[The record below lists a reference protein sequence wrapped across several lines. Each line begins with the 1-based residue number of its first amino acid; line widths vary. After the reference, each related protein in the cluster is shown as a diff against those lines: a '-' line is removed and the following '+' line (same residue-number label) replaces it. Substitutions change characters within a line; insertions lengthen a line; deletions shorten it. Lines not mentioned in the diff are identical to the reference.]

1 MSEKTVITFNRI
13 SFFFGLYMLFPWHK
27 ILIGFPVIR
36 TYYPFCVFPDFCPEP
51 FPSFGSPGAN
61 FTVDESMPISI
72 NSNPNPAV
80 VFFWPMYVCI
90 SSNSI
95 TCISDGLRNSS
106 SFSPKAFIQL
116 NTETWLTCNTLPM
129 ERKPRPSRYNIKA
142 SFFKLYGLP
151 ICSTVNR
158 CLQSLHKY
166 LCLDLTIPSL
176 RKFLLLHFGQFSI
189 LISFWVYNCTKIIKL
204 Y

>member
-1 MSEKTVITFNRI
+1 MSEKAIITFNCIR
-13 SFFFGLYMLFPWHK
+13 FLFGLYMLSLWHK
-27 ILIGFPVIR
+27 LLIGFPVIR
-36 TYYPFCVFPDFCPEP
+36 AYYPFGIIPDFRPEP
-51 FPSFGSPGAN
+51 FPCFGSPGAN
-61 FTVDESMPISI
+61 FTVDESVPISI
-72 NSNPNPAV
+72 NSNPNPAI
-80 VFFWPMYVCI
+80 VFFWPIYVCI

-106 SFSPKAFIQL
+106 NFSPKDLIQL
-116 NTETWLTCNTLPM
+116 KTDTWLTCNILPM
-129 ERKPRPSRYNIKA
+129 ERKPRPSKYKIKA

-176 RKFLLLHFGQFSI
+176 RKFLLLHFGQLSI
-189 LISFWVYNCTKIIKL
+189 LISVLVNNCTKIIKL